1 MKRKLIYI
9 AVPIAAF
16 AALALGCLNYNAER
30 DAGMRDK
37 IGFALAAAMNAAQPD
52 PEMPRTQVLGDA
64 KNAAHYV
71 AKVQERPDLIE
82 QRLLKA
88 ANGNPE
94 LPPVKL
100 TSMGIFSDYAS
111 ARVTVHAV
119 YAGAFGMKR
128 SRAFDYTLRL
138 AAYKHATG
146 EEAYPRSGG

>member
-1 MKRKLIYI
+1 MRRKPIYI
-9 AVPIAAF
+9 AVPIAAV
-16 AALALGCLNYNAER
+16 AALALGCLYYNAER

-37 IGFALAAAMNAAQPD
+37 IGFALAAAMNAAQRD
-52 PEMPRTQVLGDA
+52 PEMPRVKRIGDA
-64 KNAAHYV
+64 KSATRYV
-71 AKVQERPDLIE
+71 AKVQDRPDLIE
-82 QRLLKA
+82 RRLVEA